1 MVGHGRKPRAAVL
14 AGVRLVE
21 STRIAPLL
29 QRCDDAVMPANEARR
44 SPQAVRPHSLAVGT
58 PQVADLAITQ
68 PRTFHG
74 ATDAVV
80 VDAATVRFED
90 QLAVDAVSFRVP
102 NSMILGLIGPSGAGK
117 TTTIRLM
124 TGALEPT
131 SGSVVVLGENPRS
144 FTRRTRSRIGYM
156 PQAPTLFADLT
167 GKENVDFVGSLFGM
181 VFRSRRRRTRDVLEL
196 LDLWDVRDRRA
207 SRLSGGMQRRLELAC
222 ALVHD
227 PSMLFLDEPTAGLDP
242 LLRERVWLE
251 LHRLRRE
258 GRTIVVT
265 TQYLNDAEACDLVA
279 LITEGRLIALA
290 TPDDLRRHAMGG
302 DILDVETVAMFD
314 GDLLRNLPRI
324 RDVRQASP
332 RHLRITVDDA
342 GSATPDV
349 VEAVERLGGQV
360 GSAREERPSF
370 DEVFAR
376 LVGRDRAYR
385 PGNAPD
391 EGGR

>member
-1 MVGHGRKPRAAVL
+1 VGA
-14 AGVRLVE
+14 
-21 STRIAPLL
+21 S
-29 QRCDDAVMPANEARR
+29 
-44 SPQAVRPHSLAVGT
+44 QA
-58 PQVADLAITQ
+58 ADLAITR

-74 ATDAVV
+74 VPDAVAVEGV
-80 VDAATVRFED
+80 VVRFND
-90 QLAVDAVSFRVP
+90 QLALDDVSFRVP
-102 NSMILGLIGPSGAGK
+102 NGLILGLIGPSGAGK

-167 GKENVDFVGSLFGM
+167 CKENVDFVGSLFGM

-196 LDLWDVRDRRA
+196 LDLWDVRYRRA
-207 SRLSGGMQRRLELAC
+207 NRLSGGMQRRLELAC

-265 TQYLNDAEACDLVA
+265 TQYLNEAEACDLVA
-279 LITEGRLIALA
+279 LIAEGRLIALA
-290 TPDDLRRHAMGG
+290 APDDLRRHTMGG

-314 GDLLRNLPRI
+314 GNLLRELPLI
-324 RDVRQASP
+324 RDVRQPSP
-332 RHLRITVDDA
+332 RHLRITVDEA

-360 GSAREERPSF
+360 SSAREERPSF

-376 LVGRDRAYR
+376 LVGRDRAQR
-385 PGNAPD
+385 PDNDHCWSGK
-391 EGGR
+391 